1 MFIQLKRETMEEI
14 LSIAR
19 TYQCDEIIITK
30 DLQNIFYGQYVKDLF
45 INSYMTDKNAVFD
58 IMNSMMVMMAN
69 ESAFFRNNGI
79 DTSYVVYSDTG
90 RNFFNRALVPSWKEM
105 RKKQLVENQEKNP
118 FESTAQSYMHESFKK
133 AIETV
138 GMLLNKMPK
147 TYFYNLSGIDSDFIP
162 IMHKYIHSNRNSL
175 MVIVSTDKD
184 YIFSVSQDQTNVRY
198 MFIKKQLQHRT
209 NIFKEMFK
217 DHKFSDV
224 QRQLIAFNYGI
235 FHALIGDS
243 SDGMFP
249 VIPRKSITFWLK
261 KLQTKLSDDVS
272 YFRQCVIDDT
282 PFDELLETE
291 YKGEWDSSVSTN
303 PTKVWD
309 LYKYHSIIVD
319 FYLTTLL
326 VLDQSLIKPE
336 DLESSRKLKRQF
348 YFEKQICDQNLELIK
363 NTICKTDCI
372 ALQESSYILK
382 QFNIDPDISYH
393 IY

>member
-1 MFIQLKRETMEEI
+1 MEEI

-30 DLQNIFYGQYVKDLF
+30 DIQNVFYGQYVKDLF
-45 INSYMTDKNAVFD
+45 INNYMADKNTVFD
-58 IMNSMMVMMAN
+58 IMNSLMIMMAN
-69 ESAFFRNNGI
+69 ESAFFRNSGI
-79 DTSYVVYSDTG
+79 DTSYVIYSDTG

-133 AIETV
+133 AIDTI
-138 GMLLNKMPK
+138 GILLNKLPK
-147 TYFYNLSGIDSDFIP
+147 TYFYNLNGMDSDFIP
-162 IMHKYIHSNRNSL
+162 ILHKYIHSDRNSL

-198 MFIKKQLQHRT
+198 MFMKKQLQHRT
-209 NIFKEMFK
+209 NIFKEIFK
-217 DHKFSDV
+217 EHKFSDV
-224 QRQLIAFNYGI
+224 QRQLIAWNYGV

-243 SDGMFP
+243 ADGMYP

-303 PTKVWD
+303 PAKVWD

-326 VLDQSLIKPE
+326 VLDHSLLKPE

-363 NTICKTDCI
+363 NTICKDDCI
-372 ALQESSYILK
+372 TLQESSYILK